1 MKPPSRNQPWFYKLH
16 WQVVIAMIAGA
27 VLGLWGGPRLVRYYD
42 WIGVWFVRILGIV
55 VVPLI
60 VSAIVVGVARL
71 GNPEL
76 IRRLGL
82 KTIAYYLC
90 TAGLAIITALV
101 MVNLI
106 HPGEGVDLDNFVRG
120 GPWGYKT
127 TVKEIVLEILP
138 FVRTSGGKLGLT
150 GEGNSTI
157 FGAIFIAFA
166 FGLGLATLKVRR
178 RNIVMIVFDGL
189 FELLMKVVDVLVR
202 LAPLAVLSLLAS
214 LLARTGS
221 WIIIPLAGYMG
232 TVAAGLG
239 LHFFITIPLIIFL
252 VARRNPFVY
261 FRRVQDAPA
270 TAFAT
275 ASSNAALP
283 VTMQVAEVN
292 AGIDTRITGFV
303 LPLGAMLNLDGAAL
317 YEGVAALFI
326 AQAYGFDFGFSEQ
339 LLIIMTAVVT
349 SIGAAGIP
357 HASLVMLAIVF
368 HAVGLPLESIGILF
382 AVDRVLDMWRTAT
395 NVWSDLGAAA
405 VVASTEPGGVVD
417 AGTDR
422 EWTGDYD
429 VGKDER

>member
-1 MKPPSRNQPWFYKLH
+1 MNVPPQDQPWFFKLH
-16 WQVVIAMIAGA
+16 WQVVIAMIAGSM
-27 VLGLWGGPRLVRYYD
+27 LGLWGGPGLVRYYN
-42 WIGVWFVRILGIV
+42 WIGLWFVRILGVV
-55 VVPLI
+55 VVPLV

-82 KTIAYYLC
+82 KTLLYYLS
-90 TAGLAIITALV
+90 TAALAIVTALV

-106 HPGEGVDLDNFVRG
+106 HPGEGVALDDFVQG

-166 FGLGLATLKVRR
+166 FGVGLASLKAKR
-178 RNIVMIVFDGL
+178 RNVVMIVFDGL
-189 FELLMKVVDVLVR
+189 FEILMKIVDILVR
-202 LAPLAVLSLLAS
+202 LAPLAVLSLIAS

-239 LHFFITIPLIIFL
+239 FHFFVTIPAIIFL
-252 VARRNPFVY
+252 FARRNPFVY
-261 FRRVQDAPA
+261 FRMVQDAPA

-303 LPLGAMLNLDGAAL
+303 LPLGAMVNLDGAAL

-326 AQAYGFDFGFSEQ
+326 AQAYGFEFGFSEQ
-339 LLIIMTAVVT
+339 PLIMLTAVVT

-368 HAVGLPLESIGILF
+368 HAVGLPLEAIGILF
-382 AVDRVLDMWRTAT
+382 AVDRILDMWRTAT

-405 VVASTEPGGVVD
+405 VVAASEPGGVVD

-422 EWTGDYD
+422 EWTGEHDL
-429 VGKDER
+429 KDR

>member
-1 MKPPSRNQPWFYKLH
+1 MRPPSRNQPWFYKLH
-16 WQVVIAMIAGA
+16 WQVVAAMIAGT
-27 VLGLWGGPRLVRYYD
+27 VLGLWGGPRLVHYYD
-42 WIGVWFVRILGIV
+42 WIGLWFIRILSVV
-55 VVPLI
+55 VVPLV

-82 KTIAYYLC
+82 KTLLYYLC
-90 TAGLAIITALV
+90 TAALAILTALL
-101 MVNLI
+101 MVNII
-106 HPGEGVDLDNFVRG
+106 HPGRGVDLDNFVRG

-127 TVKEIVLEILP
+127 TVNEIVLEILP

-157 FGAIFIAFA
+157 IGAIFIAFA
-166 FGLGLATLKVRR
+166 FGLGLATLKAKR
-178 RNIVMIVFDGL
+178 RNVIMIVFDGL
-189 FELLMKVVDVLVR
+189 FEIIMKVVDILVR

-239 LHFFITIPLIIFL
+239 LHFFVTIPLIVFL

-283 VTMQVAEVN
+283 VSMQVAEVN

-303 LPLGAMLNLDGAAL
+303 LPVGAMLNLDGAAL

-326 AQAYGFDFGFSEQ
+326 AQAYGFEFGFSEQ
-339 LLIIMTAVVT
+339 LLIILTAVVT

-368 HAVGLPLESIGILF
+368 HAVGLPLEAIGILF
-382 AVDRVLDMWRTAT
+382 AVDRILDMWRTAT

-405 VVASTEPGGVVD
+405 VVASTEPGGIVD
-417 AGTDR
+417 AGTDG
-422 EWTGDYD
+422 EWTGEYD
-429 VGKDER
+429 LKDG